1 MSSIRNSSYQY
12 EDHFRHLRDLY
23 EKNELTSVINRVVED
38 INHRFTKVGRE
49 SQETITLKDIKIIEE
64 PEEKGTSPEENAII
78 KAKFY
83 GQYFDIVIC
92 NDVGLYFKELDL
104 EDLRQPGLNIRTPM
118 NMNRLSDEEMIDY
131 YSKLIAKLGGKV
143 TAYYLD
149 GIAVY
154 NHGVISSFMD
164 NEAAQKTGVFD
175 MIDKAS
181 SKRFE
186 GWPLDSLSINKET
199 GKYFVDGT
207 VGESKD
213 NIIKGQYE
221 KSIVDFLLKSL
232 HIQGNVGASGTFAFN
247 QDDSTQ
253 MASDEDVLAASSQL
267 MKRNKHVYKELS
279 K

>member
-1 MSSIRNSSYQY
+1 MKVLLGTTNPSKVKRFS
-12 EDHFRHLRDLY
+12 DLLKGY
-23 EKNELTSVINRVVED
+23 D
-38 INHRFTKVGRE
+38 IEFVTLNDIE
-49 SQETITLKDIKIIEE
+49 ITEE

-78 KAKFY
+78 K
-83 GQYFDIVIC
+83 
-92 NDVGLYFKELDL
+92 
-104 EDLRQPGLNIRTPM
+104 
-118 NMNRLSDEEMIDY
+118 
-131 YSKLIAKLGGKV
+131 AKLGGKV

-232 HIQGNVGASGTFAFN
+232 HVDSNVRVSGTLTVN
-247 QDDSTQ
+247 QVDSTQ

>member
-1 MSSIRNSSYQY
+1 
-12 EDHFRHLRDLY
+12 
-23 EKNELTSVINRVVED
+23 
-38 INHRFTKVGRE
+38 
-49 SQETITLKDIKIIEE
+49 
-64 PEEKGTSPEENAII
+64 
-78 KAKFY
+78 
-83 GQYFDIVIC
+83 
-92 NDVGLYFKELDL
+92 
-104 EDLRQPGLNIRTPM
+104 
-118 NMNRLSDEEMIDY
+118 
-131 YSKLIAKLGGKV
+131 
-143 TAYYLD
+143 
-149 GIAVY
+149 
-154 NHGVISSFMD
+154 
-164 NEAAQKTGVFD
+164 